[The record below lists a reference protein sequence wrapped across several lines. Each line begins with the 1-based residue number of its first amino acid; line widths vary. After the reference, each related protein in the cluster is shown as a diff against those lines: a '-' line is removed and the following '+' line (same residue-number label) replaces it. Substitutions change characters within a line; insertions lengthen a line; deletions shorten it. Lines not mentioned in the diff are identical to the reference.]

1 MTPRRLALL
10 AAIITVAVMVIV
22 FHAFA
27 APAPPLTAQGWGK
40 LRIGMRERDAV
51 RLFHL
56 RVPRGPGP
64 DSFDCRQDQM
74 RNQEGLSVMAERG
87 IVTRIT
93 IEAPSRRR
101 TDRGLG
107 IGATEEEVRRAY
119 GSRLKIAMTPYEEEP
134 AHEMIYWTAHAT
146 RGVRYDTN
154 VAGAVEAIY
163 VGSRSITL
171 VEGCS

>member
-1 MTPRRLALL
+1 MQRLGLIVVF
-10 AAIITVAVMVIV
+10 AAIAMS
-22 FHAFA
+22 ASA
-27 APAPPLTAQGWGK
+27 APRLTAQGWGR

-56 RVPRGPGP
+56 RVPGGPGP
-64 DSFDCRQDQM
+64 DTFECRQDEM
-74 RNQEGLSVMAERG
+74 PSQEGLYVMAERG

-93 IEAPSRRR
+93 IEAPSRLR

-107 IGATEEEVRRAY
+107 IGATEAEVRRAY
-119 GSRLKIAMTPYEEEP
+119 GRRLKIETTPYEEEP
-134 AHEMIYWTAHAT
+134 AHEMTWWTAHGT

-154 VAGAVEAIY
+154 IAGAVEAIY

-171 VEGCS
+171 IEGCD